1 MKEYANHRYI
11 IIEGDNE
18 VITTSKTDRFCVV
31 LSIIAFLIFIVGI
44 VLMVGIARAEQRQEI
59 MNYSEQMQQQLNDLM
74 EFNL

>member
-31 LSIIAFLIFIVGI
+31 LSIIAFLIFLVGI